1 MEGPKTKR
9 QQLSAPRR
17 SLPLQILR
25 RSLLLL
31 GLHGTDDGDGC
42 GAFAADGSHEVSG
55 QMMGFSQELQGLA
68 ARWFGR
74 R

>member
-9 QQLSAPRR
+9 RQLSAPRR

-25 RSLLLL
+25 RSLLLC
-31 GLHGTDDGDGC
+31 LHGTDDGDGC

-68 ARWFGR
+68 TRWFGR